1 MLKRFLIA
9 VAFVAFAV
17 LRGASPAWAEGAGY
31 TPACAS
37 PPCLAP
43 LLLRDAAET
52 EKYVEAFPF
61 ADYERHVVPRPPWS
75 CPLKG
80 WAHCLSIW
88 WRTPQI
94 GRFWIEPPPR
104 DLIKGTLAD
113 GLVWEPHVVRNLQAH
128 VVPGSVALDVGAYI
142 GTHALLMGRL
152 AGPEGRVY
160 AFEPQRKAY
169 RELRRNI
176 ELNELANV
184 TTLRYAVGA
193 ETRIV
198 EMNPSKKAD
207 LFVLTEKGEWDKTG
221 RIPGESGLSVG
232 AGGDRAELRPL
243 DSFGFRNVSL
253 LKIDVEGFEDEV
265 LAGAE
270 RLIRDS
276 RPVILLEILG
286 GKAYPGAPTQG
297 FHPPARHF
305 IVSQAA
311 LIATFVPSSRKKIL
325 HFLHSTSLAS
335 FGTHWSSMPC
345 ASHAKHSLNAVCRA
359 LPTTVSRWMTE
370 NCAHACVH
378 VHPFFFS
385 NGPVFTSI
393 ARLPLSTAYSR
404 PSSL

>member
-1 MLKRFLIA
+1 MLVLRGCCISPRSAIRLMDAAHTEIEAQAVARRFLYGLEWGHGRHGAMLKRFLIA
-9 VAFVAFAV
+9 AAFVAFAV

-75 CPLKG
+75 CPLEG

-94 GRFWIEPPPR
+94 GYIWIEPPPR
-104 DLIKGTLAD
+104 DPTKGTLAK

-152 AGPEGRVY
+152 AGPQGRVY

-184 TTLRYAVGA
+184 TALRYAVGA
-193 ETRIV
+193 DTRIV
-198 EMNPSKKAD
+198 EMNPPREIGVIEMGRGSLARHWAKAE
-207 LFVLTEKGEWDKTG
+207 LLSALGATG
-221 RIPGESGLSVG
+221 RSCAPWTASASGTSPCSRSTWRASRTRFWPGQKGSSAT
-232 AGGDRAELRPL
+232 AGR
-243 DSFGFRNVSL
+243 SFCS
-253 LKIDVEGFEDEV
+253 K
-265 LAGAE
+265 
-270 RLIRDS
+270 S
-276 RPVILLEILG
+276 
-286 GKAYPGAPTQG
+286 
-297 FHPPARHF
+297 
-305 IVSQAA
+305 
-311 LIATFVPSSRKKIL
+311 
-325 HFLHSTSLAS
+325 
-335 FGTHWSSMPC
+335 
-345 ASHAKHSLNAVCRA
+345 
-359 LPTTVSRWMTE
+359 
-370 NCAHACVH
+370 
-378 VHPFFFS
+378 
-385 NGPVFTSI
+385 
-393 ARLPLSTAYSR
+393 
-404 PSSL
+404 